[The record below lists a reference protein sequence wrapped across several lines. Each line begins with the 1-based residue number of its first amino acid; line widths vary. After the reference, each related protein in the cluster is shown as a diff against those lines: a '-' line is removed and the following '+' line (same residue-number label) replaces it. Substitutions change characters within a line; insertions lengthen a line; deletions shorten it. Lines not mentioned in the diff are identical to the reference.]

1 MTTDIIFNVNNSDTL
16 IVLIISSTVA
26 VVAAISLLLD
36 IKFWP
41 EMNGKE
47 KRDNNSKSKNKQ
59 RKTNISKKKKIHK
72 LRQHKNSANILI
84 KLI

>member
-59 RKTNISKKKKIHK
+59 RKTNISKKKKSI
-72 LRQHKNSANILI
+72 NYGNIKI
-84 KLI
+84 VQIF